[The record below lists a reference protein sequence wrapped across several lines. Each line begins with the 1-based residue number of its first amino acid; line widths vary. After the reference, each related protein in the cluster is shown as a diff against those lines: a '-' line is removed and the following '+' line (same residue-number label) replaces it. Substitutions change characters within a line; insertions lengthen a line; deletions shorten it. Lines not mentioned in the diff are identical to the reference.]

1 MLNNTYHLNF
11 NINVLT
17 QKETK
22 TEEDFKKFVENMCD
36 FLKELTG
43 TQQIQIIKFEKE
55 DEWKEDEILFY
66 INMQVSSNNASQMNK
81 IKHIILE
88 NENKTLPDGK
98 HSYLVGFDGNN
109 DDGKNFK
116 YNNNLSYFEF
126 CFQYKFAQKF
136 QFQLAQLNLSMDGLY
151 ELTNYWFK
159 KVSSALFY
167 VENNTLRE
175 VEAIDDILNKWQPY
189 IEHELHLQDL
199 QTPKFK

>member
-11 NINVLT
+11 HINVST

-22 TEEDFKKFVENMCD
+22 TEEDFKKFVENMCNL
-36 FLKELTG
+36 LKELTG

-55 DEWKEDEILFY
+55 DDWSADEVLLDID
-66 INMQVSSNNASQMNK
+66 MQVSSNDASQINK

-88 NENKTLPDGK
+88 NENETLPDGK
-98 HSYLVGFDGNN
+98 HSYLVSFDGNN
-109 DDGKNFK
+109 DDGKNFE
-116 YNNNLSYFEF
+116 YNKNLSYFEF

-136 QFQLAQLNLSMDGLY
+136 KSQLEQLNLSMDGLY

-159 KVSSALFY
+159 KASSALFY

-189 IEHELHLQDL
+189 IEYELHQQDL
-199 QTPKFK
+199 HKPKLK

>member
-1 MLNNTYHLNF
+1 MESIHIWL
-11 NINVLT
+11 
-17 QKETK
+17 
-22 TEEDFKKFVENMCD
+22 
-36 FLKELTG
+36 
-43 TQQIQIIKFEKE
+43 
-55 DEWKEDEILFY
+55 
-66 INMQVSSNNASQMNK
+66 VS
-81 IKHIILE
+81 I
-88 NENKTLPDGK
+88 
-98 HSYLVGFDGNN
+98 
-109 DDGKNFK
+109 
-116 YNNNLSYFEF
+116 